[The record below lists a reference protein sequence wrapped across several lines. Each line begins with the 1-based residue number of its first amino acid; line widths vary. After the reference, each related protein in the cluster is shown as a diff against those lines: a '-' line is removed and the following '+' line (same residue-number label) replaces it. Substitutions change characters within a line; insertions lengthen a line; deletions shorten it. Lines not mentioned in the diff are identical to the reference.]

1 LDATVAILQKRLKTL
16 QYIPCEQWFL
26 AQGSAMIVQLVVASG
41 SRAGQIIPVSV
52 EKFIVGRAEDCHL
65 KPRSEVIS
73 RYHCAILVGDDVV
86 VRDLGS
92 KNGVHLNGEKIN
104 AEQKL
109 KNSDLLA
116 IGPLEFY
123 VHITYEDDFPA
134 GLPTSGSHISWLA
147 QSGSGMG
154 VAESTDTVLL
164 DHLKSLNQE
173 TKTEPEQPVLNLLKK
188 FL

>member
-1 LDATVAILQKRLKTL
+1 
-16 QYIPCEQWFL
+16 
-26 AQGSAMIVQLVVASG
+26 MIVQLVVASG
-41 SRAGQIIPVSV
+41 SRAGQIIPVPV

-109 KNSDLLA
+109 KNGDLLVV
-116 IGPLEFY
+116 GPLEFY

-134 GLPTSGSHISWLA
+134 GLPTGGSHVSWLV
-147 QSGSGMG
+147 SGGAVG
-154 VAESTDTVLL
+154 VSESTDTVLL

-173 TKTEPEQPVLNLLKK
+173 IKIEPEQPVLNLLKK

>member
-1 LDATVAILQKRLKTL
+1 
-16 QYIPCEQWFL
+16 
-26 AQGSAMIVQLVVASG
+26 MIVQLVVATG
-41 SRAGQIIPVSV
+41 SKAGHIIPVLV
-52 EKFIVGRAEDCHL
+52 ERFIVGRAEDCHL

-73 RYHCAILVGDDVV
+73 RYHCAILIGDDVV

-92 KNGVHLNGEKIN
+92 KNGVRLNGEKVN

-109 KNSDLLA
+109 KNGDLLV

-123 VHITYEDDFPA
+123 VHIAHDDYEA
-134 GLPTSGSHISWLA
+134 GLPTDGYASSNATWLVQSSGGA
-147 QSGSGMG
+147 G
-154 VAESTDTVLL
+154 VSETTDTVLL

-173 TKTEPEQPVLNLLKK
+173 TKIEPEQPVLNLLKK